1 MMMPTKRSATVIE
14 LRPRHAHGDA
24 GRSLARSESI
34 FLAGLCVVAFL
45 LRFDFMRAGG
55 FVIDSDE
62 AIVGLMARHIVE
74 GGPVPTFYYGQ
85 HYMGSLEPL
94 CAAALFY
101 LFGSSNVTLQLTPL
115 LFSLALIVLTYKLG
129 REVGGVVAARVAALL
144 CAVPPVAL
152 VVWSYKARGGFIEL
166 LVIGAW
172 AMLML
177 LRWLRAGPM
186 NLRSPAVISL
196 LLGLGWWVN
205 NQIIYFIA
213 PVGVIGALYLFG
225 SVRARQLSVSRL
237 LAVLVISGGCFFLGS
252 APYWFYNV
260 ARGFPSLGMFGF
272 ASPSEIGRYFVGLWT
287 TALPII
293 LGAKRF
299 WDADPSVNGTT
310 FAVYLLYG
318 TIFGTVMWSRRVS
331 IAGLFKGEVDTR
343 AQVEIFLLLIGCVC
357 AVFSVSTFG
366 WLSQAPRYLLPIYVG
381 LFVVCG
387 LWASTL
393 FRLSTALGVLGVSA
407 LLIVTVVSC
416 YWGGRALPGE
426 PVVFQRDRVER
437 DHADLNQ
444 ELISLGISLVRTNYW
459 IGYRLAFETG
469 ERVKFLVL
477 QEPRQVRIPEYER
490 LLEGVSQDLVP
501 LLLVPSERPVFV
513 GALNLLGYSFEER
526 VIGEYV
532 LVYNLK
538 RPDLQLTSLVMTE
551 VREVS
556 GSGAQPARAALD
568 DNQVTRWG
576 TGASQRE
583 GQSFEVRFA
592 NPQSISA
599 IEYDLGEWEQ
609 DYPRGLRIEIENAG
623 GNREVV
629 LTNEQYQYLVAFW
642 KGDTFRFW
650 FSPREARRV
659 ILSQTGTHPILD
671 WSIAE
676 LRFFTG
682 SVTRSVAPLKGSEG

>member
-1 MMMPTKRSATVIE
+1 MMIPRKRSATVLE

-24 GRSLARSESI
+24 SRAPARSEWI
-34 FLAGLCVVAFL
+34 VLAGLCVLAFL
-45 LRFDFMRAGG
+45 VRFDFMRAGG

-101 LFGSSNVTLQLTPL
+101 LFGASNVTLQMTPL
-115 LFSLALIVLTYKLG
+115 LFSLALIVLVYKLG
-129 REVGGVVAARVAALL
+129 HEVGGVVAGRVAAIL
-144 CAVPPVAL
+144 CAVPPAAL
-152 VVWSYKARGGFIEL
+152 AVWSYKARGGFVEL

-172 AMLML
+172 AMLIL
-177 LRWLRAGPM
+177 LRWLKTGPL
-186 NLRSPAVISL
+186 NLRSPALISL

-205 NQIIYFIA
+205 NQIIYFMAPIA
-213 PVGVIGALYLFG
+213 LIGALYLVG
-225 SVRARQLSVSRL
+225 SVRARQLTVSRL
-237 LAVLVISGGCFFLGS
+237 LAMLVISGACFALGS
-252 APYWFYNV
+252 APYWIYNIG
-260 ARGFPSLGMFGF
+260 RGFPSLGMFGF

-293 LGAKRF
+293 LGAKQF
-299 WDADPSVNGTT
+299 WDGDPSFSAAT
-310 FAVYLLYG
+310 FATYLLYG
-318 TIFGTVMWSRRVS
+318 VIFGAVVWSRRRP
-331 IAGLFKGEVDTR
+331 IARLLKGEIDTR
-343 AQVEIFLLLIGCVC
+343 AQVEIFLVLIVCVC
-357 AVFSVSTFG
+357 AVFTVSTFG

-387 LWASTL
+387 VWASAL
-393 FRLSTALGVLGVSA
+393 FRVSTVLGVVGVAA
-407 LLIVTVVSC
+407 LLGVNVSSC
-416 YWGGRALPGE
+416 YWGERALPGE
-426 PVVFQRDRVER
+426 PVVFQRDRVQR
-437 DHADLNQ
+437 DHTDLNR
-444 ELISLGISLVRTNYW
+444 ELLSLGVSLVRTNYW
-459 IGYRLAFETG
+459 IGYRLAFETS

-477 QEPRQVRIPEYER
+477 QEPRQVRIPEYQQ
-490 LLEGVSQDLVP
+490 LPEGVYQDLVP

-513 GALNLLGYSFEER
+513 GALNFLGYAFEER
-526 VIGEYV
+526 RIGEYI
-532 LVYNLK
+532 LIYNLK
-538 RPDLQLTSLVMTE
+538 RPALHLTPLAVTE
-551 VREVS
+551 VVEVS

-609 DYPRGLRIEIENAG
+609 DYPRGLRIELENPSG
-623 GNREVV
+623 KREVV
-629 LTNEQYQYLVAFW
+629 LTNEHYQYLVAFW

-650 FSPREARRV
+650 FSPRVAQRI

-682 SVTRSVAPLKGSEG
+682 SVTAPVASPKGSEG

>member
-14 LRPRHAHGDA
+14 LRPRHVHGEA
-24 GRSLARSESI
+24 SRSSARSEWI

-45 LRFDFMRAGG
+45 LRFDFMREGG

-85 HYMGSLEPL
+85 HYMGALEPL

-115 LFSLALIVLTYKLG
+115 LFSLALIILVYQLG
-129 REVGGVVAARVAALL
+129 LEVGGVVAGRVAALL
-144 CAVPPVAL
+144 CAVPPAAL

-172 AMLML
+172 AMLIL
-177 LRWLRAGPM
+177 LRWLKTGPM
-186 NLRSPAVISL
+186 SLRSPALISL

-205 NQIIYFIA
+205 NQIIYFMA
-213 PVGVIGALYLFG
+213 PIGAIGALYLLG
-225 SVRARQLSVSRL
+225 SVRARQLSVFRL
-237 LAVLVISGGCFFLGS
+237 LAVLVVSAVCFFLGS
-252 APYWFYNV
+252 APYWIYNV

-293 LGAKRF
+293 LGAKQF
-299 WDADPSVNGTT
+299 WDSDPSFSATT
-310 FAVYLLYG
+310 FATYLLYSLV
-318 TIFGTVMWSRRVS
+318 FGGVVWSRRGS
-331 IAGLFKGEVDTR
+331 IAKLIKGEVDTQV
-343 AQVEIFLLLIGCVC
+343 QVEIFLILIVCVC
-357 AVFSVSTFG
+357 AVFTVSTFG

-387 LWASTL
+387 LWASAL
-393 FRLSTALGVLGVSA
+393 FRVSAALGVVGVAA
-407 LLIVTVVSC
+407 LLGLNVSSC

-426 PVVFQRDRVER
+426 PVVFQRDRVQR
-437 DHADLNQ
+437 DHADLNRV
-444 ELISLGISLVRTNYW
+444 LISLGISLVRTNYW

-469 ERVKFLVL
+469 ERIKFLVL
-477 QEPRQVRIPEYER
+477 QEPRQARIPEYER
-490 LLEGVSQDLVP
+490 LPEGVSQDLVP
-501 LLLVPSERPVFV
+501 LLLVPSERPLFV
-513 GALNLLGYSFEER
+513 GALNLLGYAFEER
-526 VIGEYV
+526 RIGEYI
-532 LVYNLK
+532 LFYNVK
-538 RPDLQLTSLVMTE
+538 RPDLRLTPLAATE
-551 VREVS
+551 VVEVS

-568 DNQVTRWG
+568 GNHETRWG

-583 GQSFEVRFA
+583 GQSFEARFA
-592 NPQSISA
+592 TPQSISA
-599 IEYDLGEWEQ
+599 IEYDLGEWTQ
-609 DYPRGLRIEIENAG
+609 DYPRGLRIEIENARG
-623 GNREVV
+623 EREVV
-629 LTNEQYQYLVAFW
+629 LTNEHYQYLVAFW

-650 FSPREARRV
+650 FSPRVAQRV

-682 SVTRSVAPLKGSEG
+682 SETTPVASTRGSEG

>member
-14 LRPRHAHGDA
+14 LRPCYAHGDV
-24 GRSLARSESI
+24 GRSSARSEWI

-115 LFSLALIVLTYKLG
+115 LFSLALIVLTYELG

-172 AMLML
+172 AILML
-177 LRWLRAGPM
+177 LRWLKTDPL
-186 NLRSPAVISL
+186 NLRLPAVISL

-213 PVGVIGALYLFG
+213 PIGAIGALYLFG
-225 SVRARQLSVSRL
+225 SVRSRQLGLSRL
-237 LAVLVISGGCFFLGS
+237 LAVLILSGVCFMLGS
-252 APYWFYNV
+252 APYWIYNL

-293 LGAKRF
+293 LGAKQF
-299 WDADPSVNGTT
+299 WNADPSLSGATVV
-310 FAVYLLYG
+310 VYLLYG
-318 TIFGTVMWSRRVS
+318 VVFLTVLWSRRCS
-331 IAGLFKGEVDTR
+331 IAKLLKGEVDTR
-343 AQVEIFLLLIGCVC
+343 AQVEIFLMLIVCVC

-366 WLSQAPRYLLPIYVG
+366 WLSQAPRYLLPVYVG

-387 LWASTL
+387 VWASAL
-393 FRLSTALGVLGVSA
+393 FRVSTVLGVGGVLAVLGVNVS
-407 LLIVTVVSC
+407 SC

-426 PVVFQRDRVER
+426 PVVFQRDRVQR
-437 DHADLNQ
+437 DHADLNRV
-444 ELISLGISLVRTNYW
+444 LISLGISLVRTNYW

-490 LLEGVSQDLVP
+490 LPEGVSQDLVP
-501 LLLVPSERPVFV
+501 LLLVPAERASFV
-513 GALNLLGYSFEER
+513 GALSLLGYSFDER
-526 VIGEYV
+526 TIGEYV
-532 LVYNLK
+532 LIYNLK
-538 RPDLQLTSLVMTE
+538 RPDLRLAPLARAE
-551 VREVS
+551 VRQVS
-556 GSGAQPARAALD
+556 GSGAHPAGAALD
-568 DNQVTRWG
+568 GDQGTRWG

-583 GQSFEVRFA
+583 GQSFEVKFA

-599 IEYDLGEWEQ
+599 IEYDLGEWSQ
-609 DYPRGLRIEIENAG
+609 DYPRGLQIDSENARG
-623 GNREVV
+623 EREVV
-629 LTNEQYQYLVAFW
+629 LTNEQYQYLVEFW
-642 KGDTFRFW
+642 KGGTFRFW

-682 SVTRSVAPLKGSEG
+682 SVTKSVAAPKGSEG